1 MATEQDKPDDRDA
14 WRRLLDRGGDAPT
27 ALTDARIC
35 AAARRALAPRARR
48 WWLPASLAAS
58 LLLAVF
64 VVQWQY
70 DEQAPPAVVSES
82 DSAAPAADDAAS
94 RQIAPAPPAP
104 ARAPTERRLPSAV
117 APPTSRESI
126 AADTPP
132 ADAAQRERDELSEIA
147 VDADRRHE
155 DAAQAAPA
163 TPVTGVTQQS
173 AAGNN
178 AGVVGELR
186 RSREALPAP
195 EDWYD
200 SIEDLRAAGR
210 HEEADRE
217 LERLEA
223 AYPGWLEN
231 NRPPDR

>member
-1 MATEQDKPDDRDA
+1 MATEQDKPVDREA
-14 WRRLLDRGGDAPT
+14 WRRLLEKGGDAPP
-27 ALTDARIC
+27 ALTDARIR

-58 LLLAVF
+58 LLLAVLL
-64 VVQWQY
+64 VQWQY
-70 DEQAPPAVVSES
+70 GEQGPPAVISES
-82 DSAAPAADDAAS
+82 DYAAPAAEDAAS
-94 RQIAPAPPAP
+94 RQDAPAPPAP
-104 ARAPTERRLPSAV
+104 AERRSPSAV
-117 APPTSRESI
+117 EQPTTKEFS
-126 AADTPP
+126 AADESS
-132 ADAAQRERDELSEIA
+132 ADATKRERDGLSEIT

-163 TPVTGVTQQS
+163 TPVAGVTQQS
-173 AAGNN
+173 VSGNG

-186 RSREALPAP
+186 KSREVLPAP
-195 EDWYD
+195 EDWYA

-223 AYPGWLEN
+223 AYPGWLEK